1 MKKIILSLATL
12 AAVSSSAFAFQ
23 NRSADL
29 RDIEPFNGGVSESV
43 MNYSDTSPLAA
54 VGGEGDTLKHQ
65 AINELYD
72 SHGQRR

>member
-1 MKKIILSLATL
+1 MNKIILTLATL
-12 AAVSSSAFAFQ
+12 AAVSSSAFAFE

-29 RDIEPFNGGVSESV
+29 RDIEPFKGGVSQSV
-43 MNYSDTSPLAA
+43 VTYTDASPLA
-54 VGGEGDTLKHQ
+54 VVDGDSTVNHQ